1 MAKRELTAAGEALI
15 KSPTSSKAH
24 ERELDR
30 AISYMMS
37 EIAARYAN
45 NVIGGLHKSTVEKFA
60 DAQTGNYAKILIKL
74 AKQTNRRLLRQFDN
88 DSIEKFVA
96 AVLSKVDK
104 RNQHELYKLIER
116 RVGIPSTEL
125 IATEGL
131 KSNIN
136 ALRLET
142 AQWVKKLRDDTLSE
156 YTANTLREM
165 AQGGSLEAVMK
176 NFSGMAEKR
185 RNHAKFT
192 ARNQISNFNAVT
204 GKIRVQNLGIT
215 QAIWRTAKDARVR
228 DSHDDRNDKVFD
240 IAKGLYSSKDGK
252 WLYPGIDFQ
261 CRCYAEYIIPED

>member
-45 NVIGGLHKSTVEKFA
+45 NVIGGLHKSTVAKFA
-60 DAQTGNYAKILIKL
+60 D
-74 AKQTNRRLLRQFDN
+74 

-96 AVLSKVDK
+96 VVLSKVDT

-215 QAIWRTAKDARVR
+215 EAIWRTANDVRVR

-240 IAKGLYSSKDGK
+240 IAKGLYSSRDGK